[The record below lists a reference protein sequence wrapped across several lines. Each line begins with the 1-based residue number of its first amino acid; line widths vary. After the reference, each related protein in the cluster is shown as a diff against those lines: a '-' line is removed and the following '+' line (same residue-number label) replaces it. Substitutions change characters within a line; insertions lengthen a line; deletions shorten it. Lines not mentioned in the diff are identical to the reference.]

1 MILATLAAIVCG
13 SSLPNATLEL
23 ISPFEML
30 PEESLA
36 KTALAKLNKKI
47 KLVIAKARILFFSL
61 MVLDD
66 NDYDNDDS
74 LWRGIR

>member
-1 MILATLAAIVCG
+1 
-13 SSLPNATLEL
+13 
-23 ISPFEML
+23 
-30 PEESLA
+30 
-36 KTALAKLNKKI
+36 LNKKS

-61 MVLDD
+61 MFLDD